1 MVLCTIRPNFMAKN
15 QAGYQMKFKNMLVLF
30 FVVNILFLQCATA
43 QNNLFEGE
51 QLVEVNKV
59 QTLFKFIKGDKDK
72 PLVIFVPGAAH
83 LARISYGFPGGKK
96 DDFLSYWLN
105 KRGYSFLGVSYPIDN
120 PVYTK
125 IYPSFNIRDW
135 GNQVA
140 TLTKK
145 IIDENNLSN
154 HVVVLGWSMGGNIE
168 ESIGEAF
175 EKTHINVDSFIG
187 LSAVTPISYIGQ
199 KIKGLKGNDML
210 PNQLLDERSFFGVFA
225 NLIEEQSKYNG
236 HEIIPKKVYLN
247 EFLGN
252 IPVAL
257 SGQGYHLT
265 DNKFEFNIQY
275 SIDDSGVFHFN
286 HTPWIGLINDDSS
299 EIPKI
304 TLIDP
309 SAWNYIRSEML
320 YAQYIAR
327 INLNAK
333 PGKYAAMQQI
343 LNQTPQYLSETV
355 HGNHFFFVG
364 QKGASETAQK
374 IELIMQRIDAMK
386 QKINH

>member
-1 MVLCTIRPNFMAKN
+1 
-15 QAGYQMKFKNMLVLF
+15 MKLKNMLFLF
-30 FVVNILFLQCATA
+30 FVVNILCLQCASA
-43 QNNLFEGE
+43 QNNLYEGE

-59 QTLFKFIKGDKDK
+59 QTLFKFIKGYKNK

-83 LARISYGFPGGKK
+83 LARISYGFPDGKE
-96 DDFLSYWLN
+96 DDFLSYWLH
-105 KRGYSFLGVSYPIDN
+105 KKGHSFLGVSYPIDN
-120 PVYTK
+120 PAYTK

-140 TLTKK
+140 TLAKK
-145 IIDENNLSN
+145 IIDQNNLSN

-168 ESIGEAF
+168 ESVGEAF
-175 EKTHINVDSFIG
+175 EKAHINVDSFIG

-199 KIKGLKGNDML
+199 KIKNLKGNDML
-210 PNQLLDERSFFGVFA
+210 PNQLLDERPFFDVFA
-225 NLIEEQSKYNG
+225 SLVEEQNKYNG
-236 HEIIPKKVYLN
+236 HEIIPKKVFLN
-247 EFLGN
+247 EFIGN

-257 SGQGYHLT
+257 AGQGYHFT
-265 DNKFEFNIQY
+265 HNKFEFNIQY
-275 SIDDSGVFHFN
+275 SIGDSGVLHFN

-320 YAQYIAR
+320 YAQYVSH
-327 INLNAK
+327 INMNSNSSN
-333 PGKYAAMQQI
+333 YAATKRILTQI
-343 LNQTPQYLSETV
+343 PQYFSETV

-364 QKGASETAQK
+364 KKGARETAQK
-374 IELIMQRIDAMK
+374 IELIMQH
-386 QKINH
+386 INVTKRKFETNLASGDKVT